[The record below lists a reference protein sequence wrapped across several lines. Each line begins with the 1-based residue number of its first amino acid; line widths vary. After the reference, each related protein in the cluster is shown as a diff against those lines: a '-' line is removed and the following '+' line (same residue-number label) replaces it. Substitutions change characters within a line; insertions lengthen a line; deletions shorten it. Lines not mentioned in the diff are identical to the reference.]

1 MECLLFRHGIAV
13 AREGWHGEDAQRPLT
28 KKGENRVRQAAEGL
42 VTLDIR
48 ATHIL
53 TSPFLR
59 AHETAQILYHVLKV
73 KTSPRIC
80 DELIPDSPPDKVFP
94 LLATLPNDATVM
106 CVGHEP
112 HLSEAASLM
121 LFGKPTAALSMK
133 KAGVCLI
140 TFAESPRPG
149 RGLLEWWMP
158 PSYIRALRGG

>member
-1 MECLLFRHGIAV
+1 LFRHGIAV
-13 AREGWHGEDAQRPLT
+13 AREDWHGEDAQRPLT

-59 AHETAQILYHVLKV
+59 SHETAQILYHVLKV

-94 LLATLPNDATVM
+94 LLATLPNDATLI

-133 KAGVCLI
+133 KAGACLI
-140 TFAESPRPG
+140 TFAETPRPG

-158 PSYIRALRGG
+158 PSHIRALRGG

>member
-1 MECLLFRHGIAV
+1 MQCVLFRHGIAV
-13 AREGWHGEDAQRPLT
+13 AREDWQGEDAQRPLT

-42 VTLDIR
+42 ANLDIR
-48 ATHIL
+48 PTHIL

-59 AHETAQILYHVLKV
+59 AHETAQILYHMLKI

-80 DELIPDSPPDKVFP
+80 DELIPDSPPDKLFP
-94 LLATLPNDATVM
+94 LLATLPNDATVI

-121 LFGKPTAALSMK
+121 LFGKPAAALSMK
-133 KAGVCLI
+133 KAGACLI
-140 TFAESPRPG
+140 TFADHPKPG

-158 PSYIRALRGG
+158 PSALRAL